1 MANNTD
7 TTTAPGN
14 RIWKALSPFDDVSA
28 NIIFRSYDNVGFRV
42 HTVIMSLASPFF
54 SDMFTLPTTS
64 STDSTANTQQIY
76 EDGLPI
82 APFTESSRILRLV
95 LLSCYAINVENP
107 SERDPQGFPATPTLT
122 LNKDAAR
129 KHPTVLRVLLLAH
142 FALIDDL
149 SSRPMTFDEYK
160 SLSTALDK
168 YQLFKISDNL
178 LRACITAARAD
189 PVLAYAHASRY
200 HFADM
205 KRIACLL
212 TLERPFFPLS
222 TSPDLKVMTAKQY
235 SCLLQYH
242 YDATVTAPKVALEDW
257 TWMTDIPQYDSC
269 NTCNVSVNCPST
281 SSPSPDAKHEHWG
294 NMFHL
299 NGPKWLFEFVKKTGP
314 LLTITPCSLTVKDQ
328 HRLDETF
335 RIALACNNMDCRMR
349 AKEEVRKFSEKFA
362 LAVDRAVAKVRGV
375 LKPVYSCP

>member
-1 MANNTD
+1 MCWLLLNTLQSPAHSSGSLSRWQ
-7 TTTAPGN
+7 TTPIRRLPPGTEFG
-14 RIWKALSPFDDVSA
+14 RLSPPLTMSAPTSSFDPMITWASVS
-28 NIIFRSYDNVGFRV
+28 IPLSCPWPPRSSVTCSLFR
-42 HTVIMSLASPFF
+42 L
-54 SDMFTLPTTS
+54 LTS

-129 KHPTVLRVLLLAH
+129 KHSTVLRVLLLAH

-200 HFADM
+200 HFTDM

-212 TLERPFFPLS
+212 TLERRAREAHM
-222 TSPDLKVMTAKQY
+222 KV
-235 SCLLQYH
+235 
-242 YDATVTAPKVALEDW
+242 
-257 TWMTDIPQYDSC
+257 
-269 NTCNVSVNCPST
+269 
-281 SSPSPDAKHEHWG
+281 SPSDFQDLALKYLLFRPYLAPTSAKYAS
-294 NMFHL
+294 NVLPVQKTL
-299 NGPKWLFEFVKKTGP
+299 NLGVLLCFNEKVKSSHGQF
-314 LLTITPCSLTVKDQ
+314 S
-328 HRLDETF
+328 RSTF
-335 RIALACNNMDCRMR
+335 RNPPLKYPLHRETPIR
-349 AKEEVRKFSEKFA
+349 AS
-362 LAVDRAVAKVRGV
+362 RG
-375 LKPVYSCP
+375 L